1 MNVERIIA
9 SAVVYSTESE
19 EKVVQAFKNLF
30 PFEPQ
35 IEIMNVQGHY
45 GNPMQ
50 LLKSEVTKKREVKE
64 LWSFLMNK
72 LGEQKN
78 ALLNTIEE
86 KLDENN
92 VFHLRISKQQAYQG
106 SIEITEGGDNIKLKA
121 KIVSYPAK
129 REKALKTLE
138 ELLSINE
145 C

>member
-1 MNVERIIA
+1 MNVERITA

-19 EKVVQAFKNLF
+19 EKVLQAFKNIF

-35 IEIMNVQGHY
+35 VEIMEVQGHY

-50 LLKSEVTKKREVKE
+50 LLKTEATKKKEVKE
-64 LWSFLMNK
+64 LWGFLMER

-92 VFHLRISKQQAYQG
+92 VFHLRLSKQQAYQG
-106 SIEITEGGDNIKLKA
+106 VLEITEGGDNVKLKA

-138 ELLSINE
+138 ELLSQT
-145 C
+145 